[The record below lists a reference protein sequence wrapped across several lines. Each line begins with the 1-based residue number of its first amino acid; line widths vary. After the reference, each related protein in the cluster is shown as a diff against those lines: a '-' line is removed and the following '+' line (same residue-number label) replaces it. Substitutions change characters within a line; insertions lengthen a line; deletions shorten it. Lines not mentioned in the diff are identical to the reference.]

1 MIRRPPR
8 STLFPYTTLFRSLPS
23 APVLGL
29 FDLAALFGA
38 SVFDD
43 RKQLFDFLFRRRRPH
58 DENQIV
64 ITFFHDDLFFFDP
77 ERIGVASNLFHTRK
91 TKKLF
96 LLFFRLFRFSRLP
109 PVVLGHRRIKSLAQD
124 HLHGVSSF
132 TDHFRGDFQLCLVHR
147 SEEHTSELQSQSNLV
162 CRLL

>member
-1 MIRRPPR
+1 FCHYRQ
-8 STLFPYTTLFRSLPS
+8 
-23 APVLGL
+23 
-29 FDLAALFGA
+29 
-38 SVFDD
+38 
-43 RKQLFDFLFRRRRPH
+43 QLFTLLLLLRRPH
-58 DENQIV
+58 DKNQIV

-77 ERIGVASNLFHTRK
+77 ARLGVASNLFHTRK
-91 TKKLF
+91 TKTLF

-147 SEEHTSELQSQSNLV
+147 PQHIFFAAAQRIICASTHRTPRDFLRRARAHSV
-162 CRLL
+162 